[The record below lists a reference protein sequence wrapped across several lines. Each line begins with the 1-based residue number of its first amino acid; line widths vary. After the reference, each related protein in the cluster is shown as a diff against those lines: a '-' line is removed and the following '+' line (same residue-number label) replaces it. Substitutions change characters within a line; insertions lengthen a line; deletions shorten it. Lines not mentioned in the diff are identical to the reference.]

1 MGACILLRPDGGI
14 LFAAVAG
21 YWLLVFLRRIGLGQE
36 ATSRSD
42 PAPRVLPFL
51 SVGAILTVCAF
62 APLIPWTLRNL
73 HTMHRF
79 QPLAPR
85 YATES
90 DEHPMPGFNRWINTW
105 MADYTSVQEIYWRV
119 PGDAIDFTR
128 LPQRAFDSSGERQAT
143 EQLFAD
149 YNQDH
154 EVTSERDARFAALAA
169 ARIHAAPL
177 RYYLWLPAARIA
189 DMWLRPRTELLPSDP
204 RWWEFDDD
212 PTWLTVSIVFGLI
225 GLAYVAAAAAGVWR
239 SRDSFG
245 IGLLVMFVVLRS
257 LFLGTLENPEPR
269 YTLECYPAVIVMAAA
284 FLIDKF
290 HRNHRKP
297 A

>member
-1 MGACILLRPDGGI
+1 MPGASTGTAPTIAYSLSCGDIRMVGI
-14 LFAAVAG
+14 TTNQCEFRHPV
-21 YWLLVFLRRIGLGQE
+21 W
-36 ATSRSD
+36 
-42 PAPRVLPFL
+42 
-51 SVGAILTVCAF
+51 CAF

-90 DEHPMPGFNRWINTW
+90 DERPMPGFNRWIKTW

-119 PGDAIDFTR
+119 PGDAIDVTR
-128 LPQRAFDSSGERQAT
+128 LPRRAFDSTVEREAT

-154 EVTSERDARFAALAA
+154 EVTSELDARFAALAA
-169 ARIHAAPL
+169 ARIQAAPL
-177 RYYLWLPAARIA
+177 RYYAWLPAVRIA

-212 PTWLTVSIVFGLI
+212 PTWLTVSIIFGLI
-225 GLAYVAAAAAGVWR
+225 NLAYVAAAAAGLLR
-239 SRDSFG
+239 SRYLFG
-245 IGLLVMFVVLRS
+245 VGLLVIFLLLRS

-269 YTLECYPAVIVMAAA
+269 YTLECYPVVIVMAAA
-284 FLIDKF
+284 FLIDKS